1 MFDPINPEG
10 APSDAAADND
20 PRGATTPI
28 TKKMRKASVSSVK
41 PSSFAIKQVQNN
53 LKKYITILK
62 AASQKDINESDT
74 SNIINDILGD
84 VLGYDKFFDV
94 TTEYKIKGQYA
105 DYGIRISNK
114 IYAFIEVKAINITL
128 NQNHLFQVASYAV
141 HEGVDWAIL
150 TNGNVWQ
157 LYRIEDTKPIKLS
170 LATSI
175 DLFDKEQRFPII
187 CNVFAVFHKKSL
199 LSGYVEK
206 LWKEKSCVNPEAIK
220 KILHSR
226 EGIEFIRKQI
236 KRQSGYRVDS
246 ERIQKM
252 LSEMVK

>member
-1 MFDPINPEG
+1 MV
-10 APSDAAADND
+10 DATEDALPNAASAYSSRIVRK
-20 PRGATTPI
+20 PTVATN
-28 TKKMRKASVSSVK
+28 K
-41 PSSFAIKQVQNN
+41 PSSYAVKQVQKN
-53 LKKYITILK
+53 LKKYIAILQ

-105 DYGIRISNK
+105 DYGIRINNK
-114 IYAFIEVKAINITL
+114 IYAFIEVKAINIAL

-170 LATSI
+170 LVTSI
-175 DLFDKEQRFPII
+175 DLFDKEQRFPAL
-187 CNVFAVFHKKSL
+187 CNIFAVFHKRSL
-199 LSGYVEK
+199 VSGYVEK
-206 LWKEKSCVNPEAIK
+206 LWKEKACVNPD
-220 KILHSR
+220 
-226 EGIEFIRKQI
+226 IRD
-236 KRQSGYRVDS
+236 RCNTPFSYSNSTTDH
-246 ERIQKM
+246 
-252 LSEMVK
+252 